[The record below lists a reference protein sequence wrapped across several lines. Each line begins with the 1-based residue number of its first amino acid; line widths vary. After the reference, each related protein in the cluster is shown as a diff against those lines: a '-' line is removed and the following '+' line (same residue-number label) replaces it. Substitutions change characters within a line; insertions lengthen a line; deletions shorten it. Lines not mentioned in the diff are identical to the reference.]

1 MQLRERRLICQ
12 LLWNPPHPNPLPGG
26 ERAFLLAVTFGITAP
41 CLLPSSSST
50 TAPPPICC
58 PVSGTRWRVVSDTVM
73 GGVSQGRLSV
83 AAVLGR
89 PCWCLQGEVSL
100 ANNGGFVQA
109 SLDLSVA
116 GFLDAGAYRGIELDA
131 CGNGGRYNVPLRT
144 ADTRTP
150 RMQFYDCENGRRE
163 FTCGIA
169 LTYPLP
175 KVHTRS
181 IGVASDRVASSVVES
196 R

>member
-1 MQLRERRLICQ
+1 M
-12 LLWNPPHPNPLPGG
+12 PP
-26 ERAFLLAVTFGITAP
+26 FLLIDDRSHIDLTS
-41 CLLPSSSST
+41 CL
-50 TAPPPICC
+50 
-58 PVSGTRWRVVSDTVM
+58 GTSWRVVSDTVM

-83 AAVLGR
+83 ETVLGR

-109 SLDLSVA
+109 SLDLGA
-116 GFLDAGAYRGIELDA
+116 GEVLDAGAYRGFELDV
-131 CGNGGRYNVPLRT
+131 CGNGVRHNVPLRT

-175 KVHTRS
+175 RVRTRS
-181 IGVASDRVASSVVES
+181 IGVASDRVVSSVVES

>member
-1 MQLRERRLICQ
+1 MVISNSVLKPER
-12 LLWNPPHPNPLPGG
+12 
-26 ERAFLLAVTFGITAP
+26 T
-41 CLLPSSSST
+41 
-50 TAPPPICC
+50 PPPA
-58 PVSGTRWRVVSDTVM
+58 PSPRHRRPLHSRPGFLPRHALA
-73 GGVSQGRLSV
+73 GGVGYGDGRCV
-83 AAVLGR
+83 AGALVGAVLGR

-116 GFLDAGAYRGIELDA
+116 RFLDSGAYRGIELDA
-131 CGNGGRYNVPLRT
+131 CGNGVRYNVPLRT

-150 RMQFYDCENGRRE
+150 RMQFYDRENGRRE

-175 KVHTRS
+175 RVRTRS
-181 IGVASDRVASSVVES
+181 IGVASDRVVSSVVES